1 MTLHLN
7 LSRRWVHH
15 FNERTAHVGN
25 DYILIEKIR
34 QELAGAFPHR
44 IETIVK
50 DGEKIGSEY
59 LFADGSRFGSY
70 NDQPGKI
77 IFGSVLSAR

>member
-1 MTLHLN
+1 
-7 LSRRWVHH
+7 VHH

-25 DYILIEKIR
+25 DYALIEKIR
-34 QELAGAFPHR
+34 QELAVAFPHR
-44 IETIVK
+44 IVSVVQDAK
-50 DGEKIGSEY
+50 KIGSEY
-59 LFADGSRFGSY
+59 LFADGSRFGIY